1 MKTALALMQQVVAS
15 GQPIDRPDLVA
26 GIDEIT
32 ELMDYGGMR
41 EREAQLLKL

>member
-1 MKTALALMQQVVAS
+1 MKQALSLMQQVIET
-15 GQPIDRPDLVA
+15 GEPIDRPDLVA

-32 ELMDYGGMR
+32 ALMDYDGMR